1 MPRNPGSP
9 ADPRR
14 PGRPCQ
20 DLPSAASG
28 PADPPGTPP
37 ASTPA
42 SPSSGPYRS
51 PGAPAPGEA
60 RLVAGRG
67 MAPPNG
73 AYDAYGVETSGAPA
87 SSGPGSAN
95 DWFTRPSRQET
106 QEHGTGRGRGRSG
119 GTDVPEPPG
128 DGGSGRRGQSPS
140 DRGKRHERREG
151 LVRVEFAGRP
161 ARSRRAGRDGQDGR
175 SGRGGRDGGGPG
187 RSGRRSA
194 LTLTAVVAAS
204 VLAVGTGVAL
214 DRLVLPE
221 LRSEPTSAGRPA
233 PQMAAPVPSTDLGT
247 RRDAGR
253 PSAPEPTASETA
265 PTLKPLPKGTG
276 QASASPD
283 PTESEQKPGTPTE
296 RPTGGT
302 TPPTGGSAIETTVAT
317 LTNKERTARGCAP
330 LRIDSR
336 LVTAARRHSQDM
348 AANDYFDHT
357 SRNGDSPWDRMK
369 AAGYTSPGAENIA
382 KGYSTAAA
390 VVEGWMKS
398 PGHRANI
405 LNCGLKA
412 IGVGMSG
419 GAGGPWWTQDFG
431 WK

>member
-1 MPRNPGSP
+1 MPRNPGRP

-14 PGRPCQ
+14 PGRPGQ
-20 DLPSAASG
+20 DLPSAAPG
-28 PADPPGTPP
+28 PAGPPGTPP
-37 ASTPA
+37 AS
-42 SPSSGPYRS
+42 PSSGSFRS
-51 PGAPAPGEA
+51 AGAPTPGEA

-67 MAPPNG
+67 MASPND
-73 AYDAYGVETSGAPA
+73 AYDPNDAYGAKAPGTPA
-87 SSGPGSAN
+87 SSGSGPAGSN
-95 DWFTRPSRQET
+95 DWFTRPGREEI
-106 QEHGTGRGRGRSG
+106 QEHGTERGHGRSG
-119 GTDVPEPPG
+119 GTGVPAQPAE
-128 DGGSGRRGQSPS
+128 GGSGRRGHSPF
-140 DRGKRHERREG
+140 DRGRRHERREG

-161 ARSRRAGRDGQDGR
+161 ANSRSRRAGRDGH
-175 SGRGGRDGGGPG
+175 DGGGPG

-194 LTLTAVVAAS
+194 VTLTAVVAAS

-221 LRSEPTSAGRPA
+221 LRSEPISAARPA
-233 PQMAAPVPSTDLGT
+233 PQTAAPVPSTDLGT

-253 PSAPEPTASETA
+253 PSAPEPTATETA
-265 PTLKPLPKGTG
+265 PTLKPLPNGTG
-276 QASASPD
+276 RASASPD
-283 PTESEQKPGTPTE
+283 PTESERETGA
-296 RPTGGT
+296 PTGRPSGGT
-302 TPPTGGSAIETTVAT
+302 SPATGGSAIETTVAT

-330 LRIDSR
+330 LRIDAR

-390 VVEGWMKS
+390 VVDGWMKS